1 MDLIMEQ
8 FELDMDILH
17 SKYERVNEDL
27 EFLIRKCDMKYI
39 AESGTEDDLT
49 ALYTEANEQA
59 NEKKKSIFQKIL
71 EKIKTFIQKIIS
83 KIKGKKDKIEDDK
96 EYEIEDLTKQ
106 LEESKRLNA
115 ELKSAISSNNSE
127 RIKKS
132 SANIKKR
139 ILGLGLIAG
148 SAAVIIHTNN
158 VKGKVIK
165 ETIDKVNASTVEK
178 EAMIDNL
185 KRRMFESTTM
195 DELEDAVY
203 ALRKLTEV
211 DMDLVQRLT
220 RTIQIKQQLDEDI
233 KNHRNNINIKEKRMA
248 DEKQNANIKANKKIK
263 DEFIHSTS
271 LGGTIDSIKSILSDI
286 DSIPLKPAHGIE
298 DDVGKLPVNDIKV
311 YKSIQISCK
320 NIGNNCVNFI
330 KKCRDMG
337 DHEDDVTS
345 FIKKNIPEIDDS
357 ALNNIDYFATAVERV
372 RMIPCSEL
380 RYIKQYLERMVNDVS
395 LNMKN
400 NIDVNDV
407 EHYCDDV
414 RSKLQGIYNQLKS
427 IHDNERPMAH

>member
-1 MDLIMEQ
+1 M
-8 FELDMDILH
+8 
-17 SKYERVNEDL
+17 
-27 EFLIRKCDMKYI
+27 
-39 AESGTEDDLT
+39 
-49 ALYTEANEQA
+49 
-59 NEKKKSIFQKIL
+59 
-71 EKIKTFIQKIIS
+71 
-83 KIKGKKDKIEDDK
+83 
-96 EYEIEDLTKQ
+96 
-106 LEESKRLNA
+106 
-115 ELKSAISSNNSE
+115 
-127 RIKKS
+127 
-132 SANIKKR
+132 
-139 ILGLGLIAG
+139 IAG

-185 KRRMFESTTM
+185 RRRMFESTTM

-233 KNHRNNINIKEKRMA
+233 KNHRNNINRKEKRMA
-248 DEKQNANIKANKKIK
+248 DEKQAAAIKANKKIK

-286 DSIPLKPAHGIE
+286 DSIPLKPARGIE
-298 DDVGKLPVNDIKV
+298 DDVGKLPINDIKV

-320 NIGNNCVNFI
+320 NIGGNCVNFI

-345 FIKKNIPEIDDS
+345 FIKKNIPKIDDS
-357 ALNNIDYFATAVERV
+357 ALNNIDYFETTVERV

-380 RYIKQYLERMVNDVS
+380 RYIKQYLERMVNNVS

-427 IHDNERPMAH
+427 IHDNDRPMAH

>member
-59 NEKKKSIFQKIL
+59 NEKKKNIFQKIL

-158 VKGKVIK
+158 VKGKIIK

-233 KNHRNNINIKEKRMA
+233 KNHRNNINRKEKRMA
-248 DEKQNANIKANKKIK
+248 DEKQAAAMKAEKKIK
-263 DEFIHSTS
+263 DAF
-271 LGGTIDSIKSILSDI
+271 IDSSALRSEIVSIQSILSDI
-286 DSIPLKPAHGIE
+286 DDIPYNPPSGKE
-298 DDVGKLPVNDIKV
+298 DIVNKLPTGDVKV
-311 YKSIQISCK
+311 YRSIQSSCK
-320 NIGNNCVNFI
+320 KTGTDCIAFINKCMGVSDEENNMV
-330 KKCRDMG
+330 
-337 DHEDDVTS
+337 S
-345 FIKKNIPEIDDS
+345 FIKKNLPKTDYS
-357 ALNNIDYFATAVERV
+357 AINAIDYFERTV
-372 RMIPCSEL
+372 RRVGMTP
-380 RYIKQYLERMVNDVS
+380 
-395 LNMKN
+395 
-400 NIDVNDV
+400 
-407 EHYCDDV
+407 
-414 RSKLQGIYNQLKS
+414 RSKLNVIKGLLEEMYNDEGLNVKHTIDVTDVDQYCTGIRLKLTRIYNCLKV
-427 IHDNERPMAH
+427 IHDDDRPMAE

>member
-1 MDLIMEQ
+1 MEQ

-27 EFLIRKCDMKYI
+27 EFLIRKCDMKCI

-49 ALYTEANEQA
+49 ALYIEANEQA
-59 NEKKKSIFQKIL
+59 NEKKKNIFQKIL

-220 RTIQIKQQLDEDI
+220 RTIQINQKLDKDI
-233 KNHRNNINIKEKRMA
+233 KNHRDNINRKEKRLA
-248 DEKQNANIKANKKIK
+248 EEKQAAAIKANKKIK

-271 LGGTIDSIKSILSDI
+271 LGRGLTGIETILSDI
-286 DSIPLKPAHGIE
+286 DSMSLKPPAGKE
-298 DDVGKLPVNDIKV
+298 DIINALPTGDIKV
-311 YKSIQISCK
+311 YKSIQVECK
-320 NIGNNCVNFI
+320 KIGNDCVAFVR
-330 KKCRDMG
+330 KCRNVGDEENDMATF
-337 DHEDDVTS
+337 V
-345 FIKKNIPEIDDS
+345 KKNIPRIDMS
-357 ALNNIDYFATAVERV
+357 AVNDIDYFKRTVIRLGM
-372 RMIPCSEL
+372 RPRIEL
-380 RYIKQYLERMVNDVS
+380 DKIKDLLEEIINYYDS
-395 LNMKN
+395 LKAKN
-400 NIDVNDV
+400 NINVADV
-407 EHYCDDV
+407 ENYCDGI
-414 RSKLQGIYNQLKS
+414 RLKLQRIYGYLKV
-427 IHDNERPMAH
+427 IHDDDRPMAE